1 MLSIPVAIGVTE
13 DTAAS
18 NKMTYIRK
26 DADKEMLLRNLN
38 SRSYI
43 EVVLKE
49 SRVIKMQYIGT
60 RLQQNRG

>member
-26 DADKEMLLRNLN
+26 DADKGDATAQFKLAELY
-38 SRSYI
+38 RSGSEGIQSYKDA
-43 EVVLKE
+43 V
-49 SRVIKMQYIGT
+49 Y
-60 RLQQNRG
+60 